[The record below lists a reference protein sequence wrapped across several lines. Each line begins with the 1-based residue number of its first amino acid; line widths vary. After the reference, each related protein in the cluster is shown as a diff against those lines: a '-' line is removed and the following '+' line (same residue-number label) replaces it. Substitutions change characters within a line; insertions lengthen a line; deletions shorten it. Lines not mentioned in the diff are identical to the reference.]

1 MGGNMNNDN
10 ELMPG
15 LMPALYN
22 ETLKW
27 HAIQI
32 SIGEWN
38 TAKGKSVEATIQCK
52 MDKTERW
59 GDCALML
66 KMKLQGRSRN
76 TRKQEYD
83 LTELCLQYGEIPVR
97 DFMLEQRALL
107 SAQVAEI
114 ASDNNPTWKQAY
126 LRSGFGREPGVF
138 IPGRPGYKPLNPA
151 VFGFFDK
158 GSMTFGLQI
167 GHFKRIATMPTK
179 LSPAQKSKGF
189 VAHDTWLL
197 DPIQFTPSVGES
209 PNDRLNRFLSNKALT

>member
-1 MGGNMNNDN
+1 MN
-10 ELMPG
+10 EEQKLMPG

-22 ETLKW
+22 PDLKW

-32 SIGEWN
+32 TIGEWA
-38 TAKGKSVEATIQCK
+38 TEKGKSVEATIQCK
-52 MDKTERW
+52 TDKSQRW

-97 DFMLEQRALL
+97 DFMLEQRARLG
-107 SAQVAEI
+107 AEVTEI
-114 ASDNNPTWKQAY
+114 ASADNPTWKQAY
-126 LRSGFGREPGVF
+126 LRSGFGRETGSF

-151 VFGFFDK
+151 VFGFFDR

-167 GHFKRIATMPTK
+167 GHFKRITTLPTK
-179 LSPAQKSKGF
+179 LNKAQKAKGF
-189 VAHDTWLL
+189 IAHDLWLL
-197 DPIQFTPSVGES
+197 DPLVFTPTEGES
-209 PNDRLNRFLSNKALT
+209 ANDRLARFLSNKALT